1 MKNEKDILYKMLLEA
16 NGFNYTFQ
24 YLNQLLIDNFL
35 EKNNKAIINNKEI
48 VNPAIVNG
56 NFACEVYLKAILQN
70 QNKKIPITHKLNE
83 LFSKISISNQQKII
97 EYFIELGYSLELFN
111 KKLNYISNGFVIA
124 RYDYENEE
132 TYYLLS
138 GFLCDLLNILKNI
151 VEEFVIKL

>member
-1 MKNEKDILYKMLLEA
+1 MKNEKNILYNMLLEA

-35 EKNNKAIINNKEI
+35 ENTNKAIINNKEI

-56 NFACEVYLKAILQN
+56 NFACEVYFKAILKN
-70 QNKKIPITHKLNE
+70 QGKKIPITHKLNK
-83 LFSKISISNQQKII
+83 LFSTINISTQQKII
-97 EYFIELGYSLELFN
+97 KYFVELGYSLEFFN

-138 GFLCDLLNILKNI
+138 GFLYDLLSILKNI
-151 VEEFVIKL
+151 VEEFALK